1 MKKCWLS
8 GSLIFFEFI
17 ILVLLSL
24 PISNVTYCNG
34 NPSVSDCYTTL
45 ESPLYNVYNIGF
57 SIIFFTLSFIFILL
71 ILLRFITKK
80 QIFDYFYILPS
91 ILQMLTFIYFD
102 IQFSLLLWARIL
114 IYIFLSLLFAG
125 TIFEIILRF
134 YERKCYEK

>member
-102 IQFSLLLWARIL
+102 IFHNGFISNITTYYL
-114 IYIFLSLLFAG
+114 INIF
-125 TIFEIILRF
+125 IITTLIIID
-134 YERKCYEK
+134 

>member
-1 MKKCWLS
+1 
-8 GSLIFFEFI
+8 
-17 ILVLLSL
+17 
-24 PISNVTYCNG
+24 
-34 NPSVSDCYTTL
+34 D
-45 ESPLYNVYNIGF
+45 NIGF

-134 YERKCYEK
+134 YEGNVIKSKKI